1 MSETEEATTDR
12 TDQLADYVKYVVE
25 SLVDEPDAVQV
36 TPSFEDDE
44 LFLDVEVADNER
56 GRIIGKQG
64 RLIRSLRVIVRA
76 SAGRDGTKATVEL
89 LEPDEDAASGNA
101 GAASESGGPE
111 RETDGPGPAPAFAT
125 PRAEEGELPPAAEPT
140 TGG

>member
-1 MSETEEATTDR
+1 MSETETETEATTDR
-12 TDQLADYVKYVVE
+12 TDQLADYVKFVVE

-89 LEPDEDAASGNA
+89 LEPDEDAASDRPP
-101 GAASESGGPE
+101 AS
-111 RETDGPGPAPAFAT
+111 DGPPASAT
-125 PRAEEGELPPAAEPT
+125 PRAAEGELPPAAEPT
-140 TGG
+140 TGGEA